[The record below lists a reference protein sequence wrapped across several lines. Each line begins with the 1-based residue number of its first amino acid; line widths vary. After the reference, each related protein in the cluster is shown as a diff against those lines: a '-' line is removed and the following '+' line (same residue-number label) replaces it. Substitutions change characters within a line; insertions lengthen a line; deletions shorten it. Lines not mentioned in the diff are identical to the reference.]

1 MNRPIPGLYEQVISE
16 EMGENRRQEEQT
28 KNKNNESTFAFIEN
42 MLTKDSVG
50 GRIFFAGNCE

>member
-50 GRIFFAGNCE
+50 G